1 MNKSDAILRL
11 LMEIK
16 LELKEVKEGT
26 VKMIFLY
33 RFDLKDN
40 GIDFILH
47 EKIAANMLPYYEEML
62 RSLVASLAEN
72 LSFYR
77 AFSKHPTILTGKILD
92 NNKLEIMLIEG
103 LGQYI
108 DVYTK
113 NQIIF
118 ESGKLIADILIK
130 VMDHYTLQR

>member
-1 MNKSDAILRL
+1 MK
-11 LMEIK
+11 
-16 LELKEVKEGT
+16 KETITNLYIRVVKEDA

-40 GIDFILH
+40 GIDFVLN
-47 EKIAANMLPYYEEML
+47 EKIAADMLPYYEEML
-62 RSLVASLAEN
+62 RPLVAFLAET
-72 LSFYR
+72 LSLYR

-92 NNKLEIMLIEG
+92 NNKLEIMLSEG

-118 ESGKLIADILIK
+118 ENGKLIADILIK
-130 VMDHYTLQR
+130 VMDHYTLHR

>member
-1 MNKSDAILRL
+1 MKKDIITNLC
-11 LMEIK
+11 IK
-16 LELKEVKEGT
+16 IVKEGA

-40 GIDFILH
+40 GIDFVLN
-47 EKIAANMLPYYEEML
+47 EKIAADMLPYYEQML
-62 RSLVASLAEN
+62 RPLVVSLAET

-77 AFSKHPTILTGKILD
+77 AFSKHPTILTSKILD
-92 NNKLEIMLIEG
+92 NNELEIMLSEE

-113 NQIIF
+113 NKIIF
-118 ESGKLIADILIK
+118 ENGKLIADILIE

>member
-1 MNKSDAILRL
+1 MVTPITNLYIR
-11 LMEIK
+11 I
-16 LELKEVKEGT
+16 VKEGA

-40 GIDFILH
+40 GIDFVLN
-47 EKIAANMLPYYEEML
+47 EKIAADMLPYYEEML
-62 RSLVASLAEN
+62 RPLVASLAET

-92 NNKLEIMLIEG
+92 NNELEIMLSEG

-118 ESGKLIADILIK
+118 ENGKLIADLLIK
-130 VMDHYTLQR
+130 VMDYYTLHR

>member
-1 MNKSDAILRL
+1 
-11 LMEIK
+11 
-16 LELKEVKEGT
+16 
-26 VKMIFLY
+26 MIFLY

-62 RSLVASLAEN
+62 RFLVASLAGN

>member
-1 MNKSDAILRL
+1 MKKDTITNLYIR
-11 LMEIK
+11 I
-16 LELKEVKEGT
+16 VKEGA

-40 GIDFILH
+40 GIDFVLN
-47 EKIAANMLPYYEEML
+47 EKIAADMLPYYYEEML
-62 RSLVASLAEN
+62 KYLVASLAET

-92 NNKLEIMLIEG
+92 NNELEIMLSEG

-118 ESGKLIADILIK
+118 ENGKLIADLLIK
-130 VMDHYTLQR
+130 VMDYYTLHR

>member
-1 MNKSDAILRL
+1 MKKDTITNLYIR
-11 LMEIK
+11 I
-16 LELKEVKEGT
+16 VKEGA

-33 RFDLKDN
+33 RFDLKGN
-40 GIDFILH
+40 GIDFVLN
-47 EKIAANMLPYYEEML
+47 EKIAADMLPYYEEML
-62 RSLVASLAEN
+62 RPLVASLAEN

-92 NNKLEIMLIEG
+92 NNELEIMLSEG

-130 VMDHYTLQR
+130 VMDHYTLHR

>member
-1 MNKSDAILRL
+1 MKKDIITNLYIR
-11 LMEIK
+11 I
-16 LELKEVKEGT
+16 VKEG
-26 VKMIFLY
+26 VIKIIFLY

-40 GIDFILH
+40 GIDFVLN
-47 EKIAANMLPYYEEML
+47 EKIAADMLPYYEEML
-62 RSLVASLAEN
+62 RPLVASLAET

-92 NNKLEIMLIEG
+92 NNELEIMLSEG

-108 DVYTK
+108 DLYTK

-118 ESGKLIADILIK
+118 ENGKLIADLLIK
-130 VMDHYTLQR
+130 VMDHYILHR

>member
-1 MNKSDAILRL
+1 MKKDIITNLC
-11 LMEIK
+11 IK
-16 LELKEVKEGT
+16 IVKEGA

-40 GIDFILH
+40 GIDFVLN
-47 EKIAANMLPYYEEML
+47 EKIAADMLPYYEQML
-62 RSLVASLAEN
+62 RPLVVSLAET

-77 AFSKHPTILTGKILD
+77 AFSKHPTILTSKILD
-92 NNKLEIMLIEG
+92 NNELEIMLSEE

-118 ESGKLIADILIK
+118 ENGKLIADILIE

>member
-1 MNKSDAILRL
+1 MKKDTITNLYIR
-11 LMEIK
+11 I
-16 LELKEVKEGT
+16 VKEGA

-40 GIDFILH
+40 GIDFVLN
-47 EKIAANMLPYYEEML
+47 EKIAADMLPYYEEML
-62 RSLVASLAEN
+62 ILLVASLAET

-92 NNKLEIMLIEG
+92 NNELEIMLSEG

-118 ESGKLIADILIK
+118 ENGKLIADLLIK
-130 VMDHYTLQR
+130 VMDYYTLHR

>member
-1 MNKSDAILRL
+1 MKKDTITNLYIR
-11 LMEIK
+11 I
-16 LELKEVKEGT
+16 VKEGA

-40 GIDFILH
+40 GIDFVLN
-47 EKIAANMLPYYEEML
+47 EKIAADMLPYYEEML
-62 RSLVASLAEN
+62 RPLVASLAET

-92 NNKLEIMLIEG
+92 NNELEIMLSEG

-118 ESGKLIADILIK
+118 ENGKLIADILIK
-130 VMDHYTLQR
+130 VMDHYTLHR

>member
-1 MNKSDAILRL
+1 MKKDTITNPYIR
-11 LMEIK
+11 I
-16 LELKEVKEGT
+16 VKEGA
-26 VKMIFLY
+26 VKMLFLY

-40 GIDFILH
+40 GIDFVLN
-47 EKIAANMLPYYEEML
+47 EKIAADMLPYYEEML
-62 RSLVASLAEN
+62 RPSVASLAET

-92 NNKLEIMLIEG
+92 NNELEIMLSEG

-108 DVYTK
+108 DAYTK

-118 ESGKLIADILIK
+118 ENGKLIADLLIK
-130 VMDHYTLQR
+130 VMDHYTLHR

>member
-1 MNKSDAILRL
+1 MKKDTITNLYIR
-11 LMEIK
+11 I
-16 LELKEVKEGT
+16 VKEGA

-40 GIDFILH
+40 GIDFVLN
-47 EKIAANMLPYYEEML
+47 EKIAADMLPYYEEML
-62 RSLVASLAEN
+62 RPLVASLAET

-77 AFSKHPTILTGKILD
+77 AFSKHPTILTSKILD
-92 NNKLEIMLIEG
+92 NNELEIMLSEG

-118 ESGKLIADILIK
+118 ENGKLIADILIK
-130 VMDHYTLQR
+130 VMDHYTLHR

>member
-1 MNKSDAILRL
+1 
-11 LMEIK
+11 
-16 LELKEVKEGT
+16 
-26 VKMIFLY
+26 MIFLY

>member
-1 MNKSDAILRL
+1 
-11 LMEIK
+11 
-16 LELKEVKEGT
+16 
-26 VKMIFLY
+26 MIFLY

-40 GIDFILH
+40 GIDFVLN
-47 EKIAANMLPYYEEML
+47 EKIAADMLPYYEEML
-62 RSLVASLAEN
+62 RPSVASLAET

-92 NNKLEIMLIEG
+92 NNELEIMLSEG

-108 DVYTK
+108 DAYTK

-118 ESGKLIADILIK
+118 ENGKLIADLLIK
-130 VMDHYTLQR
+130 VMDHYTLHR

>member
-1 MNKSDAILRL
+1 MKKDTITNLYIR
-11 LMEIK
+11 I
-16 LELKEVKEGT
+16 VKEGA

-40 GIDFILH
+40 GIDFVLN
-47 EKIAANMLPYYEEML
+47 EKIAADMLPYYEEML
-62 RSLVASLAEN
+62 RPLVASLAET

-92 NNKLEIMLIEG
+92 NNELEIMLSEG

-118 ESGKLIADILIK
+118 ENGKLIADLLIK
-130 VMDHYTLQR
+130 VMDHYTLHR

>member
-1 MNKSDAILRL
+1 MKKDTITNLYIR
-11 LMEIK
+11 I
-16 LELKEVKEGT
+16 VKEGA

-40 GIDFILH
+40 GIDFVLN
-47 EKIAANMLPYYEEML
+47 EKIAADMLPYYEEML
-62 RSLVASLAEN
+62 KYLVASLAET

-92 NNKLEIMLIEG
+92 NNELEIMLSEG

-118 ESGKLIADILIK
+118 ENGKLIADLLIK
-130 VMDHYTLQR
+130 VMDYYTLHR

>member
-1 MNKSDAILRL
+1 ML
-11 LMEIK
+11 LYNEKDTITN
-16 LELKEVKEGT
+16 LYIRIVKEGA

-40 GIDFILH
+40 GIDFVLN
-47 EKIAANMLPYYEEML
+47 EKIAADMLPYYEEML
-62 RSLVASLAEN
+62 RPLVASLAET

-92 NNKLEIMLIEG
+92 NNELEIMLSEG

-118 ESGKLIADILIK
+118 ENGKLIADLLIK
-130 VMDHYTLQR
+130 VMDYYTLHR

>member
-1 MNKSDAILRL
+1 MKKDTITNLYIR
-11 LMEIK
+11 I
-16 LELKEVKEGT
+16 VKEGA

-40 GIDFILH
+40 GIDFVLN
-47 EKIAANMLPYYEEML
+47 EKIAADMLPYYEEML
-62 RSLVASLAEN
+62 RPLVASLAET

-92 NNKLEIMLIEG
+92 NNELEIMLSEG

-118 ESGKLIADILIK
+118 ENGKLIADLLIK
-130 VMDHYTLQR
+130 VMDYYTLHR

>member
-1 MNKSDAILRL
+1 
-11 LMEIK
+11 
-16 LELKEVKEGT
+16 
-26 VKMIFLY
+26 MIFLY

-40 GIDFILH
+40 GIDFVLN
-47 EKIAANMLPYYEEML
+47 EKIAAGMLPYYEEML
-62 RSLVASLAEN
+62 KPLVASLTKN
-72 LSFYR
+72 LNFYR

-92 NNKLEIMLIEG
+92 NNELELMLSEG

-118 ESGKLIADILIK
+118 KNGKLIADILIK
-130 VMDHYTLQR
+130 VMDHYTLHH

>member
-1 MNKSDAILRL
+1 MKKDTITNLYIR
-11 LMEIK
+11 I
-16 LELKEVKEGT
+16 VKEGA

-33 RFDLKDN
+33 RFDLKDQN
-40 GIDFILH
+40 GIDFVLN
-47 EKIAANMLPYYEEML
+47 EKIAADMLPYYEEML
-62 RSLVASLAEN
+62 ILLVASLAET

-92 NNKLEIMLIEG
+92 NNELEIMLSEG

-118 ESGKLIADILIK
+118 ENGKLIADLLIK
-130 VMDHYTLQR
+130 VMDYYTLHR

>member
-1 MNKSDAILRL
+1 MKKDTITNLYIRI
-11 LMEIK
+11 E
-16 LELKEVKEGT
+16 KEGA

-40 GIDFILH
+40 GIDFVLN
-47 EKIAANMLPYYEEML
+47 EKIAADMLPYYEEML
-62 RSLVASLAEN
+62 RPLVASLAET

-92 NNKLEIMLIEG
+92 NNELEIMLSEG

-118 ESGKLIADILIK
+118 ENGKLIADLLIK
-130 VMDHYTLQR
+130 VMDYYTLHR